1 MKQLRTYDFTYETSE
16 ENMLDCILEA
26 LFLVINGE
34 EVAPMQEQAA

>member
-34 EVAPMQEQAA
+34 EAAPQEQAA

>member
-1 MKQLRTYDFTYETSE
+1 MKQLRTYDFTYHETSE

-34 EVAPMQEQAA
+34 EAAPQEQAA